1 MKNTKNNQLRE
12 SKGITLIALVITII
26 VLLILAGVTI
36 VALSGDNGILQNA
49 IRAKELTEVKSEE
62 EAIKLIVTAVNSETK
77 KENSEYYTGV
87 ELYDRTIENGN
98 KWHILTNKNTNET
111 YGNGWNYIKVGEEI
125 QDYGET
131 KYSWVVNYESGEVKQ
146 IEENEYTELYY
157 GMNLAI
163 KEGLLLNVDPI
174 NMENENSWGNG
185 VTLKGVQEGD
195 GYGYNGDAILFDGVD
210 DYIEIYADTPISE
223 GLTFEFYGKSN
234 DSSINMLSKTIK
246 GDGGYGDRFRCVY
259 WNNVG
264 FFQACF
270 SGKNSESDWAVE
282 DIERG
287 HWIRKSL
294 NYDFNSEQGGYITM
308 TVNLETNTI
317 SVYLNGEYVDSTTC
331 SHEWLISG
339 QLVDKDVPFTIGLCV
354 SGDRYEEHYS
364 KMELYACRL
373 YNKVLTNEEIS
384 DNYEKTTSYRNQT

>member
-36 VALSGDNGILQNA
+36 AALSGDNGILQNA

-234 DSSINMLSKTIK
+234 DSSISMLSKTIK
-246 GDGGYGDRFRCVY
+246 GDDGYVGRFRTRY
-259 WNNVG
+259 WNNSH
-264 FFQACF
+264 FEACF
-270 SGKNSESDWAVE
+270 SGKNSESDWSNE
-282 DIERG
+282 SIKDK

-339 QLVDKDVPFTIGLCV
+339 KLVDKDVPFTIGLCV
-354 SGDRYEEHYS
+354 AGLTYEEYYS
-364 KMELYACRL
+364 KIELYACRL

>member
-1 MKNTKNNQLRE
+1 MK
-12 SKGITLIALVITII
+12 I
-26 VLLILAGVTI
+26 VG
-36 VALSGDNGILQNA
+36 
-49 IRAKELTEVKSEE
+49 
-62 EAIKLIVTAVNSETK
+62 
-77 KENSEYYTGV
+77 
-87 ELYDRTIENGN
+87 
-98 KWHILTNKNTNET
+98 
-111 YGNGWNYIKVGEEI
+111 
-125 QDYGET
+125 
-131 KYSWVVNYESGEVKQ
+131 
-146 IEENEYTELYY
+146 
-157 GMNLAI
+157 
-163 KEGLLLNVDPI
+163 
-174 NMENENSWGNG
+174 GNG

-195 GYGYNGDAILFDGVD
+195 GYGYNGDAILFDGED

-246 GDGGYGDRFRCVY
+246 GDYYEYSGRFRTRYCD
-259 WNNVG
+259 NKN
-264 FFQACF
+264 FEACF
-270 SGKNSESDWAVE
+270 SGKNSESDWKKEDVE
-282 DIERG
+282 TG

-339 QLVDKDVPFTIGLCV
+339 HLVDEDVPFTIGLYIG
-354 SGDRYEEHYS
+354 GDRYEEFYS

>member
-1 MKNTKNNQLRE
+1 MLKRKFFYWLTISNFLY
-12 SKGITLIALVITII
+12 II

-36 VALSGDNGILQNA
+36 AALSGDNGILQNA

-246 GDGGYGDRFRCVY
+246 GDDGFSNRFRTRYCR
-259 WNNVG
+259 NSD
-264 FFQACF
+264 FEACF
-270 SGKNSESDWAVE
+270 SNKNSESDWKIGGTSVV
-282 DIERG
+282 

-339 QLVDKDVPFTIGLCV
+339 QLTDKDVPFTIGLFV
-354 SGDRYEEHYS
+354 GGSTYKEYYS